1 MYSKPMCHQ
10 ISASQRPGSRSVLGL
25 GRPALGFLATA
36 LSVVMCSSVHAQTQR
51 WTSLAGNRTIEAEFV
66 GMWGNNV
73 ILDRGSQGRISVD
86 VDALIAES
94 RLQARRM
101 AEKQREFIATAR
113 KEVQGQAGGSSAAAP
128 NPLPKPPPVPAYS
141 PYATGATAAEFIDW
155 FQTQA
160 RNGHLLIAIH
170 DSMPESYQKDNEE
183 MMRLS
188 MRPQDAQ
195 VTDAGIKVLHSVADL
210 IVTRQNWIAEHPDL
224 QQLPPGLM
232 DKIKPIVLNICGI
245 IREGLDPE
253 YCKVSDLQ
261 SVPFRQWLADLDNRI
276 APYMAELYPLYF
288 PQTKITVVNES
299 NGKATIQAGL
309 SGAIK
314 GQLISVDGHWVLD
327 SMAPDKWKAEVE
339 AQRKLL
345 ASLPDSQE
353 GGAFGTA
360 MASTFLLGI
369 DQQIQSLK
377 EANSAEEFY
386 AAVESAV
393 ADFSSAAGAGGGMP
407 FQMPDLQAMFA
418 GPGGLGGPGGPG
430 GPGQFGGPPGQFPGS
445 GGPGSGGPGGGYG
458 EMSEGGPGG
467 GYGGGDYG
475 SESGYGSPSGSD
487 YGEGYG
493 GSSGSGGSEYGEGY
507 GSSGPGGPS
516 SGSGSS
522 YGSDYGSSGSGGSGS
537 GSEYGS
543 GYGSGGSGSSG
554 PGPQPPPRN

>member
-1 MYSKPMCHQ
+1 MYSKPMCDQ
-10 ISASQRPGSRSVLGL
+10 ISAFRRPGSRSAAALV
-25 GRPALGFLATA
+25 PTALGFLTA
-36 LSVVMCSSVHAQTQR
+36 LLSVLICDPAQGQAQR

-94 RLQARRM
+94 RLQARRL
-101 AEKQREFIATAR
+101 AEKQREFIEIAR
-113 KEVQGQAGGSSAAAP
+113 KEVQGQAAGASAAAP

-141 PYATGATAAEFIDW
+141 PYATGASAKEFKDW

-170 DSMPESYQKDNEE
+170 DSLPESYQKDNDE
-183 MMRLS
+183 MVRLS
-188 MRPQDAQ
+188 IRPQDAQ

-224 QQLPPGLM
+224 QQLPPGM
-232 DKIKPIVLNICGI
+232 MEKIKPIVLNVCGI
-245 IREGLDPE
+245 IREGLDPQF
-253 YCKVSDLQ
+253 CKVSDLQ
-261 SVPFRQWLADLDNRI
+261 SVPFRQWLADLDNRV

-288 PQTKITVVNES
+288 PQDITVVQEA
-299 NGKATIQAGL
+299 NGKATIQAGM
-309 SGAIK
+309 GGRIK
-314 GQLISVDGHWVLD
+314 GQLINVEGHWVLD
-327 SMAPDKWKAEVE
+327 SMAPDKWKADVE
-339 AQRKLL
+339 SQRKLL
-345 ASLPDSQE
+345 ANLPDAQE
-353 GGAFGTA
+353 GGAFGTM

-377 EANSAEEFY
+377 QANTAEDFY
-386 AAVESAV
+386 AAVQSA
-393 ADFSSAAGAGGGMP
+393 AAEFSSAAGAGGGMP

-418 GPGGLGGPGGPG
+418 GPGGPG
-430 GPGQFGGPPGQFPGS
+430 GPGQFGGPAGQFPGQS
-445 GGPGSGGPGGGYG
+445 GPGQSGPGQSGPGGG
-458 EMSEGGPGG
+458 
-467 GYGGGDYG
+467 YG
-475 SESGYGSPSGSD
+475 SESGYGSSSGSD

-493 GSSGSGGSEYGEGY
+493 GSSGSGPGGSDYGEGY

-516 SGSGSS
+516 SGSGSG
-522 YGSDYGSSGSGGSGS
+522 YGSDYGSSETGASGS

-554 PGPQPPPRN
+554 PGPQPPPQN